1 MTKNEG
7 DEAKNNFNAKL
18 KMIDAEKKYNLK
30 YLEYQNA
37 LQGTITKGRF
47 KDYNDNSDDTNKVI
61 EAINEKKNRLN
72 NKIAEIGEKQGL
84 WNEWLVDLKGTL
96 KK

>member
-1 MTKNEG
+1 M
-7 DEAKNNFNAKL
+7 
-18 KMIDAEKKYNLK
+18 
-30 YLEYQNA
+30 
-37 LQGTITKGRF
+37 TKGRF
-47 KDYNDNSDDTNKVI
+47 KDHNDNSDDTNKVI